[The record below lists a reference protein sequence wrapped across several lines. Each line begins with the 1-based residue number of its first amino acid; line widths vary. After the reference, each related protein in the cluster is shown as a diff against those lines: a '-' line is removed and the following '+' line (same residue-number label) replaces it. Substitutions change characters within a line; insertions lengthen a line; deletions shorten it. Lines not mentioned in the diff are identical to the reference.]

1 MMIVRLEPF
10 QHQVPENEKGEKG
23 KKKLS
28 YQVQQQNMTQT
39 YHPEDSNLKKK
50 KK

>member
-23 KKKLS
+23 KKKTIIS
-28 YQVQQQNMTQT
+28 SSTT
-39 YHPEDSNLKKK
+39 KHDTNLPSRGL
-50 KK
+50 